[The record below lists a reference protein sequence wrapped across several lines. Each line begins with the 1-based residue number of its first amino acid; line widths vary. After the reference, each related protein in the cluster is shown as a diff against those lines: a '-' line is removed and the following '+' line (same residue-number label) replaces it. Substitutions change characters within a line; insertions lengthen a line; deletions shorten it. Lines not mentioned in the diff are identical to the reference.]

1 MLRRIVQFVVC
12 ATAAVGSVYS
22 YTTRCSSSTSN
33 HAQLQRR
40 CTTQIVASSRVPR
53 VPSITTSP
61 TSIQSA
67 TWRTTRMRARGFSQ
81 LDSES
86 EEKDPCAHPCRS
98 PFTSTDDEENLDLD
112 RREALFAALG
122 AVWALTGVGGGVL
135 FPPGAAHAVY
145 GTDARIELPN
155 PYQALADRATKQCL
169 VESLGNRECLVYAD
183 DANKLY
189 QGANTV
195 ELIGRIDKA
204 AAALATIPELNESRK
219 WSQITGVMAG
229 PMGEL
234 VRNMGQVAD
243 LTENADAARQLVAAT
258 KKNLYALQDGVNRKD
273 QKLVLQY
280 HAAVT
285 NNLVAF
291 VKAL

>member
-1 MLRRIVQFVVC
+1 MLQQRVVVQFVVC
-12 ATAAVGSVYS
+12 ATAAFLGSVDS
-22 YTTRCSSSTSN
+22 YCGSSSTRNSK
-33 HAQLQRR
+33 APQRR
-40 CTTQIVASSRVPR
+40 LLTTTQQQAAAEQQ
-53 VPSITTSP
+53 PSG
-61 TSIQSA
+61 IQSA
-67 TWRTTRMRARGFSQ
+67 TWRTNRMRASVVSQ
-81 LDSES
+81 IDWES
-86 EEKDPCAHPCRS
+86 DEDPWEHPCR
-98 PFTSTDDEENLDLD
+98 PPLADDEENLDLD
-112 RREALFAALG
+112 RREAVFAALG
-122 AVWALTGVGGGVL
+122 AVWALTGVGVML
-135 FPPGAAHAVY
+135 LPAGAAHAVY
-145 GTDARIELPN
+145 GTDARMELPN

-243 LTENADAARQLVAAT
+243 LTENADAARQLVAGT